1 MLAPLTH
8 RGPIKASLVRFIPS
22 PERLHN
28 QSVNAISNNS
38 KKGPFLYNRLL
49 LHLVRNSSN
58 RQGMTC
64 RSGVLYPIVVGIL
77 RLD

>member
-8 RGPIKASLVRFIPS
+8 RGPIKAILVRVIAS

-28 QSVNAISNNS
+28 QSVNAINNNS

-49 LHLVRNSSN
+49 LALVRGSSN

-64 RSGVLYPIVVGIL
+64 RSEDLECRVTL
-77 RLD
+77 